1 MDNINKRLT
10 FSNKNTSNVM
20 TSCHKG
26 GIKIKNTNNDY
37 KSNPFEHLQHN
48 KEKHILLNDKGIL
61 DYAQLD
67 LNIENYSREE
77 VFKLF
82 SIKTNILTD
91 EIMKECKKIVLKT
104 HPDKSNLN
112 QKYFFFFSSAYK
124 KLFSIYEFQQ
134 KTSRDTKEEY
144 NTTDNNIVIDTII
157 KPKTPDFSKNPE
169 KFNKWFN
176 EQFKK
181 NQIDDP
187 LENGYG
193 DWLKSDEDIV
203 FIPHVTKSNMAAEM
217 EKRKKHVQTLTA
229 YTGVGEQFAPVFA
242 GSTIIEYNDN
252 FTSGGIFSNE
262 GMGYTDLR
270 QAYVES
276 VIPVTEEDYRKI
288 PKFSSVDEYKRF
300 RENVS

>member
-1 MDNINKRLT
+1 MDCKNKKQT
-10 FSNKNTSNVM
+10 FSNSNTIM

-26 GIKIKNTNNDY
+26 GIKIRNTNNDY
-37 KSNPFEHLQHN
+37 KSNPFAKLKN
-48 KEKHILLNDKGIL
+48 YKKKIIPINDKGIIL
-61 DYAQLD
+61 YDKLD
-67 LNIENYSREE
+67 LNIENYSRED
-77 VFKLF
+77 VFNLF
-82 SIKTNILTD
+82 SIETNTLTE
-91 EIMKECKKIVLKT
+91 EIMKNSKKTVLKI
-104 HPDKSNLN
+104 HPDKSKLD
-112 QKYFFFFSSAYK
+112 QKYFFFFSAAYK

-144 NTTDNNIVIDTII
+144 NTNNDIVLDTIFAVGETNNN
-157 KPKTPDFSKNPE
+157 KNSKE
-169 KFNKWFN
+169 FNKWFN

-181 NQIDDP
+181 NQLEDP

-203 FIPHVTKSNMAAEM
+203 FIPHVTKSNMAEEI
-217 EKRKKHVQTLTA
+217 EKRKKHVQTLTT

-252 FTSGGIFSNE
+252 YTSGGIFSNE

-276 VIPVTEEDYRKI
+276 VIPVTEEDYHKI

-300 RENVS
+300 REKAL